1 MEERLTGIVV
11 QSDPSSTVLQVETL
25 CMFMYTSRV
34 MHLIT
39 FFIFILGHTDPSFK
53 PKLSDNSTNHNMC
66 ANGPAIKKV
75 RYSPD
80 EIAKKRQ
87 LALERL
93 HKRKCKTNSRKTIL
107 F

>member
-1 MEERLTGIVV
+1 MHVYVYLTRYA
-11 QSDPSSTVLQVETL
+11 SN
-25 CMFMYTSRV
+25 
-34 MHLIT
+34 H
-39 FFIFILGHTDPSFK
+39 FFFILGHTDPSFK